1 MIVYF
6 HKVNKPYIM
15 VIDVEHDQGKLL
27 EFAAVLFKRVG
38 KYLYQICKSVNF
50 YVKQKRLTPFIK
62 DYICIDENF
71 LDEYGVEM
79 EEARDMFEEFVERI
93 PSDDLMVVSHGIH
106 QDDLVLFNNGINIG
120 IYEHWCTYN
129 MSKWVLERYN
139 NLTLEEVSREFGYTI
154 LSKHNA
160 YADVWAT
167 VAVYSG
173 LLKIEEEEE

>member
-1 MIVYF
+1 
-6 HKVNKPYIM
+6 M

-79 EEARDMFEEFVERI
+79 EEAQDMFEGVRRK
-93 PSDDLMVVSHGIH
+93 
-106 QDDLVLFNNGINIG
+106 N
-120 IYEHWCTYN
+120 
-129 MSKWVLERYN
+129 SK
-139 NLTLEEVSREFGYTI
+139 
-154 LSKHNA
+154 
-160 YADVWAT
+160 
-167 VAVYSG
+167 
-173 LLKIEEEEE
+173 